1 MNDLTLTPS
10 SAPLEQAHIGI
21 IGAGQLGQMLA
32 LAGIALGHRFTFLD
46 PGAQP
51 PASRLGRHIQ
61 AEYDDERALEQLA
74 VECDLITL
82 EFENVPVSA
91 VEAVSRHHQIS
102 PGARPLA
109 VAQDRVAEKRY
120 LESLGV
126 PVAAYRSVDSLQDL
140 YAALTEVGCPA
151 ILKTRRLGYDGK
163 GQAVI
168 RSAADAAVAWAQMGG
183 HAAILEQMIPFE
195 REVSIVAAR
204 SQRGELA
211 FYPVGQNRHVAG
223 ILHRTDVFPDDPA
236 QSAAELYA
244 RQVLEGLDYVGV
256 LAIEFFEC
264 QGRLIANE
272 MAPRVHN
279 SGHWTQNGAVT
290 SQFEN
295 HLRAILG
302 WPLGISDQVAHCV
315 MLNLIGTI
323 PERMALLAIPGVHL
337 HDYGKEP
344 RPGRKLGHVNVTA
357 SSREQC
363 VARADAVARL
373 IGLD

>member
-1 MNDLTLTPS
+1 MNDLTLPLSGT
-10 SAPLEQAHIGI
+10 PLEQAHIGI

-46 PGAQP
+46 PGVQP
-51 PASRLGRHIQ
+51 PAARLGRHIQ

-91 VEAVSRHHQIS
+91 VETVTRHNQIY
-102 PGARPLA
+102 PGAQALA
-109 VAQDRVAEKRY
+109 AAQDRIHEKRY

-126 PVAAYRSVDSLQDL
+126 PVAAYRPVDCLEDVRT
-140 YAALTEVGCPA
+140 ALAEIGCPA

-168 RSAADAAVAWAQMGG
+168 RCPSDAADAWSQMGG

-195 REVSIVAAR
+195 REVSIVAVR
-204 SQRGELA
+204 SVRGELA
-211 FYPVGQNRHVAG
+211 LYPVGQNRHVAG
-223 ILHRTDVFPDDPA
+223 ILYRTDIRPEDPA
-236 QSAAELYA
+236 QSAAERYA
-244 RQVLEGLDYVGV
+244 RLVLEGLDYVGV
-256 LAIEFFEC
+256 LAIEFFEWD
-264 QGRLIANE
+264 GRLIANE

-302 WPLGISDQVAHCV
+302 WPLGATDRIGHCA

-344 RPGRKLGHVNVTA
+344 RPGRKLGHVNITA
-357 SSREQC
+357 ASPEQC
-363 VARADAVARL
+363 AERADAVARL
-373 IGLD
+373 IGGE

>member
-1 MNDLTLTPS
+1 MNDLTPS
-10 SAPLEQAHIGI
+10 LSSPALDQAHIGI

-46 PGAQP
+46 PSAQP
-51 PASRLGRHIQ
+51 PAARLGRHIQ
-61 AEYDDERALEQLA
+61 AEYDDERALAQLA

-91 VEAVSRHHQIS
+91 VETVTRHNQIY
-102 PGARPLA
+102 PGAQALA
-109 VAQDRVAEKRY
+109 SAQDRVHEKRY
-120 LESLGV
+120 LTSLGV
-126 PVAAYRSVDSLQDL
+126 PVAAYRAVDCLEDVH
-140 YAALTEVGCPA
+140 AALAEIGCPA

-168 RSAADAAVAWAQMGG
+168 RSVADAADAWAQMGG

-195 REVSIVAAR
+195 REVSIVAVR
-204 SQRGELA
+204 SVRGELA

-223 ILHRTDVFPDDPA
+223 ILYRTDIHPEDPA
-236 QSAAELYA
+236 QSTAEGYA
-244 RQVLEGLDYVGV
+244 RLVLEGLDYVGV
-256 LAIEFFEC
+256 LAIEFFEWD
-264 QGRLIANE
+264 GRLIANE

-279 SGHWTQNGAVT
+279 SGHWTQNSAVT

-302 WPLGISDQVAHCV
+302 WPLGATDRVGHCV

-344 RPGRKLGHVNVTA
+344 RPGRKLGHVNITA
-357 SSREQC
+357 ASPEQC
-363 VARADAVARL
+363 AGRADAVARL
-373 IGLD
+373 IGSE